1 MDKKNSHIDDLIA
14 GYFSQEISEEELKEL
29 ETWINKSPENEQQ
42 FRRMQEIWFSASCL
56 SDKENFDK
64 NEAYHRFLA
73 HTEKKNVAP
82 RRKISLR
89 ILWQSVA
96 AIALLVVVSYISFRQ
111 GNEQLK
117 SHFTDIVIEAPW
129 GSRTKTYLP
138 DGTLAWLNAGSR
150 ISYSQGFGVN
160 GRSVALSGEGYF
172 EVARNEKLPFS
183 VKTDEIQVNVLGT
196 KFNFRNYP
204 DDEEATISLLE
215 GNVLV
220 RNHIKEG
227 ENIEMEPGQ
236 KVFLDKKNGLMR
248 IIKVNARNTAEW
260 TNGYLFFDEELLPD
274 IVKELERS
282 YDVRIII
289 THPDMEKLRFYGNF
303 IRKELSIEEVLD
315 MLGSTGKI
323 KYCVNGKEI
332 RLSPK

>member
-1 MDKKNSHIDDLIA
+1 MDKENLHIDDLIA
-14 GYFSQEISEEELKEL
+14 GYFSRKISEEEMKEL
-29 ETWINKSPENEQQ
+29 AAWIGELPENERQ
-42 FRRMQEIWFSASCL
+42 FRHIQEIWFSAGCL

-73 HTEKKNVAP
+73 HIGKKNETP
-82 RRKISLR
+82 RRKIPLQ
-89 ILWQSVA
+89 ILWRSAA
-96 AIALLVVVSYISFRQ
+96 AIALLIIVSYISFWQ

-138 DGTLAWLNAGSR
+138 DGTLVWLNAGST

-160 GRSVALSGEGYF
+160 GRNVALSGEGYF
-172 EVARNEKLPFS
+172 EVARNEKLSFS

-215 GNVLV
+215 GNVFV
-220 RNHIKEG
+220 RNYIREG
-227 ENIEMEPGQ
+227 ENIKMEPDQ
-236 KVFLDKKNGLMR
+236 KVFLDKKSGFMR
-248 IIKVNARNTAEW
+248 IIEVDARNTAEW

-282 YDVRIII
+282 YDVKIII

-323 KYCVNGKEI
+323 KYSVNGKEI

>member
-1 MDKKNSHIDDLIA
+1 MEKKNSHIDDLIA
-14 GYFSQEISEEELKEL
+14 GYFSRKISEEELKEL
-29 ETWINKSPENEQQ
+29 ETWINKSPGNEQQ
-42 FRRMQEIWFSASCL
+42 FRRMREIWFSAGCL
-56 SDKENFDK
+56 SGQEPFDK
-64 NEAYHRFLA
+64 NEAYRRFLSRA
-73 HTEKKNVAP
+73 GKTNTLP
-82 RRKISLR
+82 RHKIPLR

-96 AIALLVVVSYISFRQ
+96 GIALLAVVSYISFRQ

-117 SHFTDIVIEAPW
+117 NHFADIVIEAPW

-150 ISYSQGFGVN
+150 ISYSQGFGVGDRN
-160 GRSVALSGEGYF
+160 VNLSGEGYF
-172 EVARNEKLPFS
+172 EVTRNEKLPFI
-183 VKTDEIQVNVLGT
+183 VKTNEIQVDVLGT

-204 DDEEATISLLE
+204 DDEEAAISLLE
-215 GNVLV
+215 GKVLV
-220 RNHIKEG
+220 KNHIREG
-227 ENIEMEPGQ
+227 ENVKIEPDR

-248 IIKVNARNTAEW
+248 IIEVNARHTAEW

-274 IVKELERS
+274 IIKELERS
-282 YDVRIII
+282 YDVKIII

-303 IRKELSIEEVLD
+303 IRKEQSVEEVLD

-323 KYCVNGKEI
+323 TYSVNGKEI